1 MTTRNVDSLMIMK
14 KIPLLNLI
22 SRPCSIGL
30 ACALLLAGCAVGPDY
45 VRPKDALPNAHT
57 EEPLTL
63 AAAPQGEVTQQFVAG
78 RDIPAQWWE
87 LFHSEPLNNLITDS
101 LKHNPTI
108 SAAQAALRQAQEN
121 KEAQVGAYF
130 PTVSASYTPT
140 RQKVTSDLATS
151 AASGN
156 YLYNLHTAQLSISYA
171 PDVFGL
177 NRRQVEGLQAQ
188 VDTQQY
194 QLQAAYLT
202 VTTNVATA
210 AITEA
215 ALRAQL
221 TALNDVLVIQKKT
234 LESTL
239 RQLALGQVGQL
250 DVATQESAVAN
261 AQAAIA
267 PIQKQLAQQR
277 DLIKA
282 LAGRFP
288 DDTSTPKFELDSL
301 QLPAEIPLTLPS
313 TLVEHRPDILAA
325 EAQLHAASAQVGV
338 AVANRLPNIALGV
351 ESYGSAAYSLSNL
364 FKSSTVF
371 WNLAGSITQ
380 PIFDGGT
387 LKHRQGAAEAA
398 YQQAEAQYRSAV
410 ISAFQNVADA
420 LQAIQADAL
429 ALQANKN
436 AEAAAAKT
444 FAIAQQQLAL
454 GDISPMAL
462 LAAQQN
468 YQQAKVALVQAQANR
483 YADTVALF
491 QALGGGWW
499 NTAK

>member
-1 MTTRNVDSLMIMK
+1 M
-14 KIPLLNLI
+14 
-22 SRPCSIGL
+22 
-30 ACALLLAGCAVGPDY
+30 
-45 VRPKDALPNAHT
+45 
-57 EEPLTL
+57 
-63 AAAPQGEVTQQFVAG
+63 
-78 RDIPAQWWE
+78 
-87 LFHSEPLNNLITDS
+87 
-101 LKHNPTI
+101 
-108 SAAQAALRQAQEN
+108 
-121 KEAQVGAYF
+121 
-130 PTVSASYTPT
+130 
-140 RQKVTSDLATS
+140 
-151 AASGN
+151 
-156 YLYNLHTAQLSISYA
+156 
-171 PDVFGL
+171 FGL

-202 VTTNVATA
+202 LTTNVATA

-221 TALNDVLVIQKKT
+221 TALNDVLLIQKKT

-239 RQLALGQVGQL
+239 RQFALGQVGQL
-250 DVATQESAVAN
+250 DVAAQESAVAN

-436 AEAAAAKT
+436 AEAAEAKT
-444 FAIAQQQLAL
+444 YAIAQQQLAL

-462 LAAQQN
+462 LTAQQN